1 MLRIPITKS
10 FKKRIFFSINIFIL
24 LIFITGIFIAY
35 NLNKKILFDQM
46 KNITYINYK
55 TVERQIA
62 EAIIYDDIYSIFSI
76 INGIILNTEIF
87 SNIFILDKN
96 GEYIT
101 DAKVNKKI
109 PEQKT
114 DILSM
119 SYNITINN
127 TKTGTIIFEINK
139 KYFTDKLIRSL
150 YLIILM
156 HILAFVVVSVFLYK
170 FIDYLLK
177 PLTDLT
183 NKLESVSDI
192 SSIPEN
198 VIIHHNDPNEIIKLK
213 ETIIQL
219 SKNLLKQI
227 QKNIEQEKEII
238 IKDKIFSIGMMAA
251 GLAHH
256 LKNPI
261 MTIKLLLTPLKNEI
275 NTDDA
280 KKDLEVINSELNRM
294 LKLINEFMLL
304 SKDTKIAFE
313 EVKVSELFNKIL
325 NNFSSL
331 KGVNF
336 NFNNTE
342 ISFRSNYEKL
352 LMIFENLIS
361 NSINA
366 GSDTISINVFKRDNK
381 VVFELT
387 DNGYGIPDDIKDKI
401 FIPFFTT
408 RKSGTGLGLAYV
420 ENLVA
425 LLDGRI
431 FVDKSYGNGAKFVI
445 EIKDEDKNID
455 N

>member
-1 MLRIPITKS
+1 MLRIRITKS

-35 NLNKKILFDQM
+35 NINKKILFDQM
-46 KNITYINYK
+46 KNIAYINYK
-55 TVERQIA
+55 TIERQIA

-76 INGIILNTEIF
+76 TNGIILNTEIF

-101 DAKVNKKI
+101 DAKVIKKI
-109 PEQKT
+109 PNQKEN
-114 DILSM
+114 ILSM
-119 SYNITINN
+119 SYNITIND

-150 YLIILM
+150 YLLILM
-156 HILAFVVVSVFLYK
+156 HIIAFVIVSVFLYK

-192 SSIPEN
+192 SSIPKS
-198 VIIHHNDPNEIIKLK
+198 VTIHHNDPNEIIKLK

-227 QKNIEQEKEII
+227 HKNIEQEKEII

-261 MTIKLLLTPLKNEI
+261 MTIKLLLTPLRNVIK
-275 NTDDA
+275 TDDA
-280 KKDLEVINSELNRM
+280 KKDIEVINSELNRM
-294 LKLINEFMLL
+294 LKLINEFMQL

-336 NFNNTE
+336 NFNSTE

-366 GSDTISINVFKRDNK
+366 GSDNISINFFKRDDK
-381 VVFELT
+381 IVFELT
-387 DNGYGIPDDIKDKI
+387 DNGSGIPDDIKDKI

-408 RKSGTGLGLAYV
+408 KKSGTGLGLAYV

-425 LLDGRI
+425 LLNGRI
-431 FVDKSYGNGAKFVI
+431 FVDKSYGNGTKFVI
-445 EIKDEDKNID
+445 EIKDENENTD